1 MNIGKRAA
9 VYPDVPI
16 PVIAMSLVLLD
27 AAPPRT
33 PPPATPSLVVLADT
47 GERRDDLP
55 VVIAHPSPQPYLT
68 ELTRGF
74 SGRLLRLYPMV
85 QRFARP
91 GRAPQPAYLVLSGNR
106 GGFPR
111 LGFHLE
117 GRRLSDAAYVDLHRT
132 STLSGRFGAMDQ
144 IYPHELLHL
153 MVSALIGPPP
163 GGRDNQVHAL
173 GVRTDRATAFSEGFA
188 EHAQVMAVEAD
199 GAAHGTRRLPA
210 DVSIGRLVDAQLA
223 AYGRALTAR
232 WAIAPRAVIGF
243 PLWFGANEQVLR
255 YRAVRENLF
264 AREATIPA
272 ELLRGDLY
280 RAYLLENI
288 LPGTPDAPPKS
299 AARMVATE
307 GVVSTLFYRLATSS
321 ALRERFRPSEFYARF
336 GVEPDA
342 VDPIDNVYLKLF
354 AAIRE
359 GGYDTVAVLRA
370 YVRLFPEDADAV
382 GAILDATLLGQPL
395 PASPAIW
402 LRNPGFLTGT
412 SLFDQFRGLPRAHTF
427 DLNAASIVDLI
438 GVPGVSE
445 ETARAIQRA
454 APFERLDA
462 LRRVDSVDD
471 AVFARFEGM
480 ARAYLAAEERPPMS
494 VRAIL
499 LPYLRRA
506 IVLIVACAVVSAA
519 AYRAVRRARWW
530 RAAIDG
536 LAVAIVG
543 LAAGWVIEG
552 PAAVPVAAPLILCG
566 LPAALFALWR
576 TRAPRR
582 AGMVLAAWALASVIP
597 GFIVWPIA

>member
-1 MNIGKRAA
+1 
-9 VYPDVPI
+9 
-16 PVIAMSLVLLD
+16 MSLVLLD
-27 AAPPRT
+27 AAAPRT
-33 PPPATPSLVVLADT
+33 PSSATPALVVLADT
-47 GERRDDLP
+47 GERRDELP
-55 VVIAHPSPQPYLT
+55 VVIAHPSSQAYLT

-74 SGRLLRLYPMV
+74 SGRLLRLYPLV

-91 GRAPQPAYLVLSGNR
+91 GRAPQPAYLVLSDNR

-111 LGFHLE
+111 FGFHFE
-117 GRRLSDAAYVDLHRT
+117 GRRLADAAYVDLHRN
-132 STLSGRFGAMDQ
+132 STLSSRFGAMDQ

-153 MVSALIGPPP
+153 IVSELIGPPP
-163 GGRDNQVHAL
+163 GGRDNQVHAI

-199 GAAHGTRRLPA
+199 GVAPGTRGLPA

-223 AYGRALTAR
+223 AYRRALTAR

-272 ELLRGDLY
+272 ALLRAGLY

-288 LPGTPDAPPKS
+288 LPGPPDARPKS

-321 ALRERFRPSEFYARF
+321 ALRERYGPAELYARF
-336 GVEPDA
+336 GVQPDA
-342 VDPIDNVYLKLF
+342 LDPIDNVYLKLF
-354 AAIRE
+354 AAIHE
-359 GGYDTVAVLRA
+359 GGYDTVDVLRA
-370 YVRLFPEDADAV
+370 YLRLFPEDAEAV
-382 GAILDATLLGQPL
+382 SATLDATLLGQPL
-395 PASPAIW
+395 PVSPPIW
-402 LRNPGFLTGT
+402 MRNADFPTGT
-412 SLFDQFRGLPRAHTF
+412 SLFDQFRGLSRAHTF
-427 DLNAASIVDLI
+427 DLNAASTVDLA

-454 APFERLDA
+454 APFERLEALRQVDGVSDA
-462 LRRVDSVDD
+462 L
-471 AVFARFEGM
+471 FARFEGM
-480 ARAYLAAEERPPMS
+480 ACAYLAAEERPSMS

-506 IVLIVACAVVSAA
+506 IVLIVACAVMSAA
-519 AYRAVRRARWW
+519 AYRAIRLARWW
-530 RAAIDG
+530 RATING

-543 LAAGWVIEG
+543 LAAGWMIEG
-552 PAAVPVAAPLILCG
+552 PAAIPIVAPLILCG
-566 LPAALFALWR
+566 MPAALIALWR
-576 TRAPRR
+576 TRSPQR
-582 AGMVLAAWALASVIP
+582 AGRVLAA
-597 GFIVWPIA
+597 